1 MGERN
6 AEFSEARPQDKVHIY
21 REFELQKY
29 KFATTEQKKC
39 APFFTLYNST
49 HKEQKRAEDFS
60 KSPYSKEQSTQ

>member
-39 APFFTLYNST
+39 APFFGNRGT
-49 HKEQKRAEDFS
+49 
-60 KSPYSKEQSTQ
+60 

>member
-29 KFATTEQKKC
+29 KFATTEQKKVR
-39 APFFTLYNST
+39 PFLW
-49 HKEQKRAEDFS
+49 
-60 KSPYSKEQSTQ
+60 KSWHMMYFCN